1 MRRTTA
7 PLLIVITLLIT
18 LLPACV
24 KTGDVQKKQGTE
36 IIRKQSLLNSDIERT
51 DQLCRTQCMRDFH
64 DALKQIGRSDD
75 ENRIIRTLTQLIAGH
90 GRMKQVI
97 WSEQAKKLEDGVRIG
112 RLPYPLD
119 EKTVNKYF
127 AQAKQAVQNGHTY
140 QSPRIRQNGS
150 YYFVLGVPS
159 DQGNSSL
166 IGLVRQEILSEVENH
181 QKKNLRL
188 VPYPGEKHWKLESVD
203 SDTLRDTRVRNGED
217 NAGTSHYHKNQVVVK
232 FKKQPGSNELARMKS
247 DLQTVKF
254 KKLGYTYVFESAKM
268 DTKQMM
274 RYFKKWNIEYVEP
287 HFYYLTN
294 ESASRNAGIGRNFV
308 PNDALYSEYQWNLPL
323 VDTEKGWTVTKGNKN
338 IIVAV
343 IDTGVDLNHP
353 DLKGQLLKGV
363 NVVDEKKSPA
373 DDVGHG
379 THVAGIISAI
389 VNNAEGVAGMTWY
402 NKILPVKVLDETGA
416 GSTYSVAQ
424 GIIWAAD
431 HGAKVINMSLG
442 NYVEA
447 QFLHD
452 AIRYAYDKDVV
463 LIAATGNDN
472 TEEPGYPAAYPEV
485 LAVSAIDWDK
495 KRASFSN
502 FGSYIDVMAPGV
514 SIASTYPHSQYAA
527 LSGTSMA
534 SPHVAALAA
543 LIRSANPLLKNTE
556 VMNIIRQTATDLG
569 VKGKDK
575 YYGYGQ
581 IDVVR
586 AVQRAELSRHSLTFW
601 GEWLKRKLRRIETT
615 NE

>member
-1 MRRTTA
+1 M
-7 PLLIVITLLIT
+7 
-18 LLPACV
+18 
-24 KTGDVQKKQGTE
+24 
-36 IIRKQSLLNSDIERT
+36 RKQSLLKTDIDRT
-51 DQLCRTQCMRDFH
+51 DHLCRTQCTRDFH
-64 DALKQIGRSDD
+64 AALKQIGQSN
-75 ENRIIRTLTQLIAGH
+75 EESRIIRTLTQLIAGH
-90 GRMKQVI
+90 RHMKQVI
-97 WSEQAKKLEDGVRIG
+97 WSKQASKLEDGVRIG

-127 AQAKQAVQNGHTY
+127 SEAKQAVQNGRTY
-140 QSPRIRQNGS
+140 QSPRIQQDGS
-150 YYFVLGVPS
+150 YFFVLGVPS
-159 DQGNSSL
+159 DQGNNAL
-166 IGLVRQEILSEVENH
+166 IGLVQQEILSEVENH

-188 VPYPGEKHWKLESVD
+188 IPYPGEKHWKLESVD
-203 SDTLRDTRVRNGED
+203 SDTLRDVKVRNGED

-232 FKKQPGSNELARMKS
+232 FKKQPTQEELARMRT

-268 DTKQMM
+268 DTKQLM
-274 RYFKKWNIEYVEP
+274 RYFKKWNVEYVEP

-294 ESASRNAGIGRNFV
+294 ESSTSAAGNENFV

-323 VDTEKGWTVTKGNKN
+323 VDTEKGWTITKGDKN

-343 IDTGVDLNHP
+343 IDTGVDLHHP
-353 DLKGQLLKGV
+353 DLQGQLLKGI
-363 NVVDEKKSPA
+363 NVVNEKKLPV

-389 VNNAEGVAGMTWY
+389 VNNSEGVAGMTWY

-472 TEEPGYPAAYPEV
+472 TEKPGFPAAYPEV
-485 LAVSAIDWDK
+485 LAVSAIDFDK
-495 KRASFSN
+495 KRAPFSN

-556 VMNIIRQTATDLG
+556 VMSIIRQTAMDLG
-569 VKGKDK
+569 DKGKDK

-581 IDVVR
+581 IDVVK
-586 AVQRAELSRHSLTFW
+586 AVQRAELSSHSLTYW
-601 GEWLKRKLRRIETT
+601 GEWLKRKLRRIETK